1 MIKNILKQFERKQNR
16 KKRKKTKLKRSI
28 RLNLNIF
35 YYDNLYSILV
45 QRPLQGFDSLEYE
58 VSSLLAMPLSQYRF
72 TPIYLGCEKSRLF

>member
-1 MIKNILKQFERKQNR
+1 MKENKIRKR
-16 KKRKKTKLKRSI
+16 EKKTKLKRSI

-58 VSSLLAMPLSQYRF
+58 VVCLPCHYPNTGSPLFIWDVKKGEFLIAKQVF
-72 TPIYLGCEKSRLF
+72 